1 MDQKT
6 IYFRV
11 GVVILSGVAMIAGL
25 ILWVGSD
32 LFRARGAQFET
43 YFAESVQG
51 LDVGA
56 GVRFRGVPIGRV
68 TEIAMAAAEYPA
80 ADVSR
85 LMRDDAFTFVVV
97 RFEVFADRVAT
108 REQGD
113 FRRMIEGGLRVRM
126 ASQGITGVLYLEAD
140 FLDARRFPPLAV
152 PWTPRYPHIP
162 AAPSTLTQFTSAAE
176 RLVARLEEADL
187 PALITNANA
196 LLGALS
202 ESVTTGEGY
211 RMVVELSDLVAEIR
225 TRFGTLSP
233 GVEAAVTD
241 AQGAL
246 AAIRDILQS
255 RETRQMTTGLAAAS
269 ARLPQTAGT
278 IEQAA
283 RRLEGVMAD
292 ADRDLGPLLRDLRLT
307 AENLRAITES
317 MRQYPSQV
325 LFGAPPPREPAPA
338 VRGPAGQNPAGQN
351 PAGQNPAGQGATR

>member
-1 MDQKT
+1 MEQKT

-11 GVVILSGVAMIAGL
+11 GVVILSGLAMIAGL

-32 LFRARGAQFET
+32 LFRARGTLFET

-68 TEIAMAAAEYPA
+68 TEIAMASAEYPA
-80 ADVSR
+80 ADLAN
-85 LMRDDAFTFVVV
+85 LMGDAAFTLVVV

-108 REQGD
+108 REMGAFQK
-113 FRRMIEGGLRVRM
+113 MVEGGLRVRLS
-126 ASQGITGVLYLEAD
+126 SQGITGVLYLEAD
-140 FLDARRFPPLAV
+140 FLDIRRFPALAV

-176 RLVARLEEADL
+176 RLVTRLEEADL

-196 LLGALS
+196 LMAGLA
-202 ESVTTGEGY
+202 ESVTSGEAY
-211 RMVVELSDLVAEIR
+211 RLVVEASDLVADLR
-225 TRFGTLSP
+225 TRVGTLSP

-246 AAIRDILQS
+246 AAIRDVLES
-255 RETRQMTTGLAAAS
+255 RETRQMTSGLATAS
-269 ARLPQTAGT
+269 ARLPQTAAA

-283 RRLEGVMAD
+283 RRLEAVMAD
-292 ADRDLGPLLRDLRLT
+292 ADRDLGPMLRDLRLT
-307 AENLRAITES
+307 AENLRTITEN

-325 LFGAPPPREPAPA
+325 LFGAPPPREPAAP
-338 VRGPAGQNPAGQN
+338 V
-351 PAGQNPAGQGATR
+351 QGAPR

>member
-1 MDQKT
+1 MEQKT

-11 GVVILSGVAMIAGL
+11 GVVILSGLAMIAGL

-51 LDVGA
+51 LDIGA

-68 TEIAMAAAEYPA
+68 TEIAMAAADYPT
-80 ADVSR
+80 ADVS
-85 LMRDDAFTFVVV
+85 LLIGDNAFTFVVV

-108 REQGD
+108 RGQGD
-113 FRRMIEGGLRVRM
+113 FRRMIEAGLRVRL
-126 ASQGITGVLYLEAD
+126 AGQGITGVLYLEAD

-152 PWTPRYPHIP
+152 PWTPRYTVIP

-176 RLVARLEEADL
+176 RLVTRLEEADL
-187 PALITNANA
+187 PLLITNINTLVA
-196 LLGALS
+196 GLS
-202 ESVTTGEGY
+202 ESVTTGETY
-211 RMVVELSDLVAEIR
+211 RMIVEVSDLAAEIR
-225 TRFGTLSP
+225 TRAGSLSP
-233 GVEAAVTD
+233 GVEAAVAD

-246 AAIRDILQS
+246 AVIRDILQS
-255 RETRQMTTGLAAAS
+255 RETRQMTTGIAAAS
-269 ARLPQTAGT
+269 ARLPQTAGA

-292 ADRDLGPLLRDLRLT
+292 ADRDLAPLLRDLRLT
-307 AENLRAITES
+307 AENLRAITEN

-325 LFGAPPPREPAPA
+325 LFGAPPPRTPAPA
-338 VRGPAGQNPAGQN
+338 P
-351 PAGQNPAGQGATR
+351 QGAPQ